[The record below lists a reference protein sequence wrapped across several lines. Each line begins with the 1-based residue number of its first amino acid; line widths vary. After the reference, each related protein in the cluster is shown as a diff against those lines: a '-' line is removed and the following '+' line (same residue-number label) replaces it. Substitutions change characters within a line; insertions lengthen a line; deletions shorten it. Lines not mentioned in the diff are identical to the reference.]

1 MKMRPPRVLM
11 LSDVYFP
18 RVNGVSTSI
27 QTFRRDLDKL
37 GCSSVLVCPA
47 YPQERDDEPGV
58 VRVRSRYFPFDP
70 EDRVVVAKEL
80 KRAVLGLHR
89 DFDLIHIQTPFVA
102 HAVGVDLA
110 RRLGLP
116 VVETYHTF
124 FEEYFHHYLPFL
136 PRPLL
141 SAAART
147 ISRRQC
153 NAVDAVIAPSPQM
166 AEALR
171 DYGVKSEIQVIPTGL
186 DLSRLKGGDGAR
198 FRAQYGIGPDRP
210 VALTVGRVAFEKNIE
225 FLVSVLERVRVRV
238 PDVLLII
245 AGEGP
250 ALAPLRRRVEKAG
263 LANHV
268 CFVGYLD
275 RTGPLLD
282 CYRSADAFIFASRT
296 ETQGL
301 VLLEALALGLP
312 VVSTAVMGT
321 KSVLDGARGAL
332 VVDEDEIQF
341 ASALET
347 VLLDRGLRASLA
359 LQAAEFVESRWS
371 STGMAERLLGLY
383 QTTVTRSQVIRSP
396 TPAPPCARS
405 AASL

>member
-1 MKMRPPRVLM
+1 MKMRSPHVLM

-27 QTFRRDLDKL
+27 QTFRRDLDRL
-37 GCSSVLVCPA
+37 GCQSILVCPE
-47 YPQERDDEPGV
+47 YPEGREDEPGV

-70 EDRVVVAKEL
+70 EDRVLIAREL
-80 KRAVLGLHR
+80 RRAVLELHCE
-89 DFDLIHIQTPFVA
+89 FDLVHIHTPFLA
-102 HAVGVDLA
+102 HTVGLDLA

-136 PRPLL
+136 PRSLL
-141 SAAART
+141 RVVART

-153 NAVDAVIAPSPQM
+153 NAVDAVVAPSPQM
-166 AEALR
+166 AEVLR
-171 DYGVKSEIQVIPTGL
+171 AYGVQSEIEVIPTGL
-186 DLSRLKGGDGAR
+186 DLAKLAGGDGAR
-198 FRAQYGIGPDRP
+198 FRAQYGIGHDRP

-225 FLVSVLERVRVRV
+225 FLVSVLRRVRETV
-238 PDVLLII
+238 PNVLLVI

-250 ALAPLRRRVEKAG
+250 ALAPLRRRVEQAG

-275 RTGPLLD
+275 RSGPLLD

-301 VLLEALALGLP
+301 VLLEAMALGLP

-321 KSVLDGARGAL
+321 KSVLEGSRGTF
-332 VVDEDEIQF
+332 VVEEDEIQF
-341 ASALET
+341 AAALEK
-347 VLLDRGLRASLA
+347 VLLDRELRASLA
-359 LQAAEFVESRWS
+359 AQAVRFVESRWS
-371 STGMAERLLGLY
+371 SAEMAERMLTLY
-383 QTTVTRSQVIRSP
+383 QGVVRRA
-396 TPAPPCARS
+396 PAGVAANGS
-405 AASL
+405 AAPT

>member
-1 MKMRPPRVLM
+1 MKSRSPRVLM

-27 QTFRRDLDKL
+27 QTFRRDLDRL
-37 GCSSVLVCPA
+37 GCASVLACPA
-47 YPQERDDEPGV
+47 YPVPRDDEPGV

-70 EDRVVVAKEL
+70 EDRVIVAREL
-80 KRAVLGLHR
+80 KRAVLGLHCE
-89 DFDLIHIQTPFVA
+89 FDLIHIHTPFVA
-102 HAVGVDLA
+102 HAAGIDLA
-110 RRLGLP
+110 RQLALP

-136 PRPLL
+136 PRALL
-141 SAAART
+141 RAAARA
-147 ISRRQC
+147 ISRHQC

-166 AEALR
+166 ADALR
-171 DYGVKSEIQVIPTGL
+171 DYGVQTGVRVIPTGL
-186 DLSRLKGGDGAR
+186 DFSKFKGGDGAR
-198 FRAQYGIGPDRP
+198 FRARHGIGAGRP

-225 FLVSVLERVRVRV
+225 FLVSVLERVRVNV

-250 ALAPLRRRVEKAG
+250 ALAPLRRRVETAG
-263 LANHV
+263 LADHV

-275 RTGPLLD
+275 RSGPLLD

-301 VLLEALALGLP
+301 VLLEAMALGLP

-321 KSVLDGARGAL
+321 KSVLEGSRGTI
-332 VVDEDEIQF
+332 VVDEDEFQF
-341 ASALET
+341 ASALQKL
-347 VLLDRGLRASLA
+347 LLDRTLRASLGA
-359 LQAAEFVESRWS
+359 QAVKFAESHWS
-371 STGMAERLLGLY
+371 SAEMAARMLNLY
-383 QTTVTRSQVIRSP
+383 QDVVRRVPSGAVEL
-396 TPAPPCARS
+396 RS
-405 AASL
+405 ATPT